1 MKKVIVVLLSLLAG
15 AAVIAMIYTKNK
27 PDPDRK
33 LTKKTKRDS
42 GKETVTE

>member
-1 MKKVIVVLLSLLAG
+1 MKKVIIVLLSILAG

-33 LTKKTKRDS
+33 LSNKSKREPGNES
-42 GKETVTE
+42 GS